1 MQSIR
6 NMEGNE
12 VCVDCG
18 APSKLVF
25 LFCSYCFWV
34 NKPYLE
40 AQRLNASYLTGGNLV
55 NSVRVLSMVSGTRAS
70 LGILN

>member
-25 LFCSYCFWV
+25 LFCSYCFWA
-34 NKPYLE
+34 NKPYLG
-40 AQRLNASYLTGGNLV
+40 AVAYLTGGNLV
-55 NSVRVLSMVSGTRAS
+55 NSVRVLPTVSGTRAS
-70 LGILN
+70 LGILK